1 MTTISISDRLIGAL
15 CNTLLYSL
23 WQGILLAVTAGLIIV
38 CTRKAASAL
47 RYNLLVLALLLFAVS
62 VAITFAVSLTPPP
75 DVAHITQPSRKMN
88 YTVVAATSPALV
100 TAAPKPVFTDQVS
113 AYLNNHHNTIV
124 LVWFLIICARSL
136 QLGIGLY
143 GTYLLRRVRASAAKD
158 HWPERMQQL
167 AAALGLRQTIVLLES
182 GLAKTPLIIGH
193 MKPVVL
199 VPLGLLTALA
209 PAEVEAILIHELA
222 HIKRRDYL
230 VNLLQNL
237 LEVALFFNPAVLWV
251 SSLIRT
257 ERENCC
263 DDLALA
269 HDNNR
274 ANYIRALVSCEEYQA
289 SVPPFA
295 MAFPGSKNT
304 LLHRVSRLAG
314 NGNYSLNLVEK
325 IVLTICLAVL
335 GLGVFAFTTREHIK
349 KAPRSVAA
357 LIHQVV
363 RAGRRSQPTV
373 PAANTHRQP
382 PAAKVPLA
390 VAPKPDTNKQR
401 FDTSRA
407 IGRELYRENLLTD
420 TTHLSI
426 SLTEDELIVNG
437 VIMPQEVHER
447 IYRQFGRSDNYSG
460 SLAPPYENKHP
471 GPYDDFLRQRS
482 EEIAAELIRDNLVSD
497 KNHFTYNF
505 SRDGLVIDGVR
516 QSDELFHRILSK
528 YFKPDDNFNLSYV
541 CRDPGSNYRNPESF
555 YRSLGV
561 ERRRTQDSIDKQLV
575 ADLLQD
581 GLITDTK
588 NVVFT
593 LNYKEVIVNGKRQ
606 SDEIFQ
612 KYKEKYMPANA
623 GSDWNW
629 TYSHHE

>member
-113 AYLNNHHNTIV
+113 AYLNNHHNIIV

-158 HWPERMQQL
+158 HWPERIQQL
-167 AAALGLRQTIVLLES
+167 AAALGLRKTIILLES

-304 LLHRVSRLAG
+304 L
-314 NGNYSLNLVEK
+314 
-325 IVLTICLAVL
+325 
-335 GLGVFAFTTREHIK
+335 
-349 KAPRSVAA
+349 
-357 LIHQVV
+357 
-363 RAGRRSQPTV
+363 
-373 PAANTHRQP
+373 
-382 PAAKVPLA
+382 
-390 VAPKPDTNKQR
+390 
-401 FDTSRA
+401 
-407 IGRELYRENLLTD
+407 
-420 TTHLSI
+420 
-426 SLTEDELIVNG
+426 
-437 VIMPQEVHER
+437 
-447 IYRQFGRSDNYSG
+447 
-460 SLAPPYENKHP
+460 
-471 GPYDDFLRQRS
+471 
-482 EEIAAELIRDNLVSD
+482 
-497 KNHFTYNF
+497 
-505 SRDGLVIDGVR
+505 
-516 QSDELFHRILSK
+516 
-528 YFKPDDNFNLSYV
+528 
-541 CRDPGSNYRNPESF
+541 
-555 YRSLGV
+555 
-561 ERRRTQDSIDKQLV
+561 
-575 ADLLQD
+575 
-581 GLITDTK
+581 
-588 NVVFT
+588 
-593 LNYKEVIVNGKRQ
+593 
-606 SDEIFQ
+606 
-612 KYKEKYMPANA
+612 
-623 GSDWNW
+623 
-629 TYSHHE
+629 